1 MTQAPHS
8 RAWAAPLATG
18 PLDAT
23 VHLPGSKS
31 LTNREL
37 VLAALAD
44 GPGTLHAPLHSRDSA
59 LMIDA
64 LRAMG
69 VGVDAVGPDEG
80 GTAPFGPDLRV
91 TPGPLGAATVDCGLA
106 GTVMRFLPVV
116 AALATGAVDFD
127 GDPHARTRPNA
138 TTIEALRTLGVRV
151 EDGGTGTMPFTVH
164 GTGAVRGG
172 ELSIDASASSQ
183 FVSALLLAAPRF
195 EQGLTLRHTGER
207 LPSLPHID
215 MTIATLRARGVDA
228 SSPEPGVWRVVPGP
242 IAALDV
248 AIEPD
253 LSNAAPFLAAALV
266 AGGRVTVAGWPA
278 TTTQVGAELPALLT
292 RLGASVTI
300 DGDRCTVDGG
310 AGVAAAPLVGGTIDM
325 AHAGELSPTIAVL
338 GVFADG
344 PLTIDG
350 IGHIRGHE
358 TDRIDALVDDL
369 ALLGGAATGDAESI
383 TVQPGAL
390 HGGRWAAYAD
400 HRIATAGA
408 LLGLAVPGVEVDDI
422 AATAKT
428 IPEFPELWQRM
439 LAG

>member
-1 MTQAPHS
+1 MIPTPHS
-8 RAWAAPLATG
+8 RAWAAPMASG
-18 PLDAT
+18 PLDAV

-59 LMIDA
+59 LMVEA

-69 VGVDAVGPDEG
+69 VGVEEVGSG
-80 GTAPFGPDLRV
+80 PFGPDLRV
-91 TPGPLGAATVDCGLA
+91 TPGAALRGASVDCGLA

-127 GDPHARTRPNA
+127 GDPHARLRPNA
-138 TTIEALRTLGVRV
+138 TTIEALRGLGVRV
-151 EDGGTGTMPFTVH
+151 DDGGTGTMPFTVH
-164 GTGAVRGG
+164 GTGSVRGG
-172 ELSIDASASSQ
+172 ELRIDASASSQ

-195 EQGLTLRHTGER
+195 ELGLTLRHTGER
-207 LPSLPHID
+207 LPSLPHVD
-215 MTIATLRARGVDA
+215 MTIATLRARGVNA
-228 SSPEPGVWRVVPGP
+228 SSPEPGTWRVEPGP
-242 IAALDV
+242 IAAADV

-278 TTTQVGAELPALLT
+278 STTQVGAELPGLLT
-292 RLGASVTI
+292 RLGASVSI
-300 DGDRCTVDGG
+300 EGDRCTVDGA

-325 AHAGELSPTIAVL
+325 AHAGELSPTIAAL
-338 GVFADG
+338 GVFADA
-344 PLTIDG
+344 PLTITG

-369 ALLGGAATGDAESI
+369 ALLGGAASGDADSI
-383 TVQPGAL
+383 TVQPAAL
-390 HGGRWAAYAD
+390 HGGTWAAYAD

-408 LLGLAVPGVEVDDI
+408 LLGLAVSGVEVDDI
-422 AATAKT
+422 GATAKT
-428 IPEFPELWQRM
+428 IPEFPQLWQRM
-439 LAG
+439 LDATDAP

>member
-1 MTQAPHS
+1 MTPTSHS
-8 RAWAAPLATG
+8 RAWAAPTASG
-18 PLDAT
+18 PLDAV

-59 LMIDA
+59 LMVDA

-69 VGVDAVGPDEG
+69 VGVEEVGSG
-80 GTAPFGPDLRV
+80 PFGPDLRV
-91 TPGPLGAATVDCGLA
+91 TPGPLGGASVDCGLA

-127 GDPHARTRPNA
+127 GDPHARLRPNA
-138 TTIEALRTLGVRV
+138 TTIEALRALGVRV
-151 EDGGTGTMPFTVH
+151 DDGGTGTMPFTVH
-164 GTGAVRGG
+164 GTGSVRGG
-172 ELSIDASASSQ
+172 ELRIDASASSQ
-183 FVSALLLAAPRF
+183 FVSALLLVAPRF
-195 EQGLTLRHTGER
+195 DEGLTLRHTGER

-228 SSPEPGVWRVVPGP
+228 SSPEPGTWRVEPGP
-242 IAALDV
+242 IAAVDV

-278 TTTQVGAELPALLT
+278 STTQVGAELPGLLT
-292 RLGASVTI
+292 RLGASVSI

-310 AGVAAAPLVGGTIDM
+310 AGVGGARLVGGSIDM
-325 AHAGELSPTIAVL
+325 AHAGELSPTIAAL
-338 GVFADG
+338 GVFADA
-344 PLTIDG
+344 PLTITG

-369 ALLGGAATGDAESI
+369 ALLGGSASGDAESI
-383 TVQPGAL
+383 TVQPSAL
-390 HGGRWAAYAD
+390 RGGTWVAYAD

-408 LLGLAVPGVEVDDI
+408 LLGLAVAGVEVDDI
-422 AATAKT
+422 GATAKT

-439 LAG
+439 LDATDAS